1 MNKISEIL
9 KRGKALIPFITCG
22 DPNLDATAEIIKSM
36 RAGGADIIGLR
47 IPFSD
52 PVAESAYMQS
62 AACRAL
68 SNGVTTDTI
77 FDFVSNI
84 RGEIQ
89 QPIIIISYANS
100 VFSYGTR
107 KFIDK
112 CAQTG
117 IEGLILL
124 DVPLE
129 ERQEF
134 ASLCRLSKI
143 SLIPTAALIDK
154 QRIEKICETKESFI
168 YFSPARSCAKNLQA
182 FKEIMSELPSQ
193 MRMPV
198 AARLDL
204 SIPGADSEIK
214 YADGVILETEISRL
228 IDEYSF
234 KAARPIE
241 KLIAEIKTQ
250 IK

>member
-1 MNKISEIL
+1 MNKISEIF

-36 RAGGADIIGLR
+36 CAGGADIIGLR

-77 FDFVSNI
+77 FDFVSRI
-84 RGEIQ
+84 RSEIQ

-100 VFSYGTR
+100 VFSYGTQR
-107 KFIDK
+107 FIDK

-134 ASLCRLSKI
+134 ASLCRPSKI
-143 SLIPTAALIDK
+143 ALIPTAALIDK

-168 YFSPARSCAKNLQA
+168 YFSPARS
-182 FKEIMSELPSQ
+182 
-193 MRMPV
+193 
-198 AARLDL
+198 RLC
-204 SIPGADSEIK
+204 
-214 YADGVILETEISRL
+214 
-228 IDEYSF
+228 
-234 KAARPIE
+234 
-241 KLIAEIKTQ
+241 TQ
-250 IK
+250 PD